1 MTHAELVVTEAQAAA
16 VKKMARLI
24 VRYSLTLPAIM
35 ALESMRPLAFV
46 GSQFMHVMSPAATML
61 LPFAEW
67 DQVASLLEDRR
78 GVEYVITVIEETDA
92 ADRRGADGEL
102 EDVAS

>member
-1 MTHAELVVTEAQAAA
+1 MSTGKLVVTEAQAAA
-16 VKKMARLI
+16 VQKMARLI

-67 DQVASLLEDRR
+67 DEVATLLEDRR

-92 ADRRGADGEL
+92 ADRKASDAHL
-102 EDVAS
+102 EDMAP

>member
-1 MTHAELVVTEAQAAA
+1 MSKDEFTVTEAQAAA
-16 VKKMARLI
+16 VQKMARLI

-67 DQVASLLEDRR
+67 DQVAELLEDRR
-78 GVEYVITVIEETDA
+78 GVEYVITIIEDTDA
-92 ADRRGADGEL
+92 AGRRPSDGTL

>member
-1 MTHAELVVTEAQAAA
+1 MKRNEFVVSEAQSAA
-16 VKKMARLI
+16 VQKMARLI

-61 LPFAEW
+61 IPFGEW
-67 DQVASLLEDRR
+67 DQVATLLEDRR

-92 ADRRGADGEL
+92 ANRRRTDSEL